1 MASLVTDS
9 VIINSILFLVGLYVL
24 TKSSDKFVD
33 AATVIAEHFHVSD
46 IVIGLTLVSIGT
58 SLPELATN
66 IYSAATGSCEVAIG
80 NALGSNIT
88 NILLALGAVLLF
100 KSLPVGRKV
109 FYRDGLGM
117 GSTFIL
123 FALFAYLGDPVIER
137 WHGIVFLIITIGY
150 LYYLIAHSSS
160 DKNIN
165 TRIVHTSGNL
175 RLALFWI
182 AASIVLIT
190 LGAKL
195 MVDNIVWVAVKF
207 EIPKSIISATIIAI
221 GTSLPEVA
229 VTISGVKKCK
239 PDIVLGNIIGSCIFN
254 IILVMGV
261 TATIMPVPIDHEVA
275 YYLLPIMLFTGFLC
289 LLFMRM
295 GWKLKRWHGV
305 VFLVVYLTYLVDNV
319 FKILK

>member
-1 MASLVTDS
+1 MVSLASENMLLNV
-9 VIINSILFLVGLYVL
+9 VLFLVGLYVL

-33 AATVIAEHFHVSD
+33 GATVIAEHFHVSD

-66 IYSAATGSCEVAIG
+66 IYSASTGSCEVAVG

-100 KSLPVGRKV
+100 KELPVSRTV
-109 FYRDGLGM
+109 FNRDGLMM
-117 GSTFIL
+117 GSVFFL
-123 FALFAYLGDPVIER
+123 FALFAYSGGDVIAR
-137 WHGIVFLIITIGY
+137 WQGICFLVITVGY
-150 LYYLIAHSSS
+150 IYYLIIHSQSE
-160 DKNIN
+160 
-165 TRIVHTSGNL
+165 NL
-175 RLALFWI
+175 KVEHEHPTGSLMSAVIWI
-182 AASIVLIT
+182 FVSIFLIT
-190 LGAKL
+190 FGAKL
-195 MVDNIVWVAVKF
+195 MVDNVVWAAVKF

-229 VTISGVKKCK
+229 VTISGIKKSK

-261 TATIMPVPIDHEVA
+261 TATIMPVPIDTETA
-275 YYLLPIMLFTGFLC
+275 TYLLPMMLLTGFFC
-289 LLFMRM
+289 LLFMRL

-305 VFLVVYLTYLVDNV
+305 IFIVAYASYLIDNV
-319 FKILK
+319 MKIIK